1 MHNTSAGLCTACDLI
16 ILHLR
21 HVDGNEAIVHQS
33 QAIKVLPSPSKV
45 TQPLTR

>member
-1 MHNTSAGLCTACDLI
+1 MHNTSAGLCTACNLI
-16 ILHLR
+16 ILHLS

-33 QAIKVLPSPSKV
+33 QAIEVLSPPKV